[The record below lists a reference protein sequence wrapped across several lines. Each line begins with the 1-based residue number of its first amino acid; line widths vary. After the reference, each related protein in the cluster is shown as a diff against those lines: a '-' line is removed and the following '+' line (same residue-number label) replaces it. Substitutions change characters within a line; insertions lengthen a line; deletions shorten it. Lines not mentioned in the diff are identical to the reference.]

1 MKLHVDSQNIA
12 QAPKSFIPLSN
23 KAAADIVRE
32 AGEKAMEE
40 AKNSCRYARDTF
52 TAGAADTVKPF
63 IKNPEVFARKM
74 PFLGKLVTKYIPTA
88 LAILAGYAAGT
99 LINKAIDKIIANKQK
114 KEG

>member
-1 MKLHVDSQNIA
+1 MSLHVKPQNIP
-12 QAPKSFIPLSN
+12 QPPKNLIPLTN
-23 KAAADIVRE
+23 EAASAFIRE

-63 IKNPEVFARKM
+63 IKNPEVFVRKM